1 MKTIISCYNQ
11 GPVRTTLM
19 LLTVFLTFTSG
30 ISQVNYDAYILTP
43 SPPLS
48 PVINGPK
55 RYAVRANSPVIYRI
69 PATGERPISFSAV
82 GLPSGLS
89 LDANTGI
96 IKGSIAQ
103 EGEFVCHL
111 SAQNKHGDDK
121 KDLKFIIG
129 NTLALTPPMGWN
141 SWYIHYDR
149 VSDPIMR
156 DAADQMIA
164 SGMADYG
171 YQYVNID
178 DCWAV
183 KVDSDDH
190 VIGGPTRKQDGTLL
204 TNKRFPNMRAL
215 TKYIHSHGLKAGIY
229 TSPGPNTCAGYEG
242 SYQHE
247 ATDAYTIA
255 DWGFDFLKYDW
266 CSYGR
271 YAGERKRKDFI
282 LPYQIMWREL
292 QKQPRD
298 IVLNLCQY
306 GMDSVWQWGASVG
319 NSWRTTGDLGVERGD
334 ELPGFY
340 HVGFKNAEHWKYGGP
355 GGWNDPDYIL
365 IGWVGSAH
373 TMGTG
378 VYTSLTPHEQ
388 YSYMSMWSLMSAPLI
403 FSGDMSKLDKFT
415 LNVLCNNEVIE
426 VDQDPLG
433 KQGKIIRK
441 TEKEFILAK
450 EMEDGSVA
458 VGLFNLQKT
467 ESDVSVSWEELGITG
482 KQSVRDLWRQKNL
495 KTATRSFKTKVPP
508 HGVMMIRLWKK

>member
-1 MKTIISCYNQ
+1 MLNN
-11 GPVRTTLM
+11 TTRLIRALLM
-19 LLTVFLTFTSG
+19 LMMLCFIVVPGL
-30 ISQVNYDAYILTP
+30 SQVNYESYILTP
-43 SPPLS
+43 PPPLS

-55 RYAVRANSPVIYRI
+55 VYAARANSPITYRI
-69 PATGERPISFSAV
+69 PATGERPILFSATN
-82 GLPSGLS
+82 LPAGIT
-89 LDANTGI
+89 LDVNTGI
-96 IKGSIAQ
+96 ITGSIPQ
-103 EGEFVCHL
+103 EGEYICHL
-111 SAQNKHGDDK
+111 TAANKKGK
-121 KDLKFIIG
+121 YKRDLKFVIG

-156 DAADQMIA
+156 DAADQMIE

-183 KVDSDDH
+183 KVNSDDPI
-190 VIGGPTRKQDGTLL
+190 IGGKTRKPDGTIL
-204 TNKRFPNMRAL
+204 TNKRFPNMSAM
-215 TKYIHSHGLKAGIY
+215 TKYIHSKGLKAGIY
-229 TSPGPNTCAGYEG
+229 TSPGPSTCAGYTG

-247 ATDAYTIA
+247 ALDAQTIA
-255 DWGFDFLKYDW
+255 NWGFDFLKYDW

-271 YAGERKRKDFI
+271 YAGERKRKDFM
-282 LPYQIMWREL
+282 LPYQIMWKEL

-298 IVLNLCQY
+298 IVMNLCQY
-306 GMDSVWQWGASVG
+306 GFDSVWQWGATVG

-334 ELPGFY
+334 DLPGFY

-373 TMGTG
+373 TMGEG
-378 VYTSLTPHEQ
+378 VYTSLTPDEQ

-415 LNVLCNNEVIE
+415 LNVLCNSEVIE

-433 KQGKIIRK
+433 KQARIVRK
-441 TEKEFILAK
+441 TDKDFVLAK
-450 EMEDGSVA
+450 EMEDGSLA
-458 VGLFNLQKT
+458 VGLFNLQKS
-467 ESDVSVSWEELGITG
+467 ESPVAVSWEELDITG
-482 KQSVRDLWRQKNL
+482 KRRVRDLWRQKDLN
-495 KTATRSFKTKVPP
+495 KANHSFTANVPP
-508 HGVMMIRLWKK
+508 HGVMMIRLKKK